1 MQLSLKCFL
10 FVLFK
15 KIVCISIKP
24 FFPPASFSGY
34 SLFNSMKPIC
44 QLFII
49 TLQQQDKKVTNSP
62 HLSCALTYFYFFPS
76 NHTES
81 FKPFSL
87 SNVLFSWLPW
97 QLVLLFFSL
106 FLDLLFFFFLIHQF
120 LKFCPYLSLSFT
132 AVLFYPNPTH
142 SSKSRPYVTSCTV
155 VRTIA
160 VSVFPPPLP
169 LCRDWS
175 VLGRVSCAGKHSGR

>member
-106 FLDLLFFFFLIHQF
+106 FLDLLFFFFFNSLV
-120 LKFCPYLSLSFT
+120 PEVLSLPLSFFYCSL
-132 AVLFYPNPTH
+132 VLP
-142 SSKSRPYVTSCTV
+142 KSYSFFKVPSICHLLY
-155 VRTIA
+155 
-160 VSVFPPPLP
+160 
-169 LCRDWS
+169 
-175 VLGRVSCAGKHSGR
+175 SGEDHRS